1 VFIASAAP
9 GNFFNSPEPYLT
21 VLASLLFLV
30 GMAYGFAYLL
40 ESRYF
45 ILLLWFWAVIFFGGI
60 ITLNPPANTR
70 LLMTTPVLSVFMALG
85 AYKLLEYLQ
94 KFNLLNP
101 RRFAPILLVLTAMIA
116 YQNIRYYMF
125 DYRSHMYFQDA
136 NGEFAME
143 VGEMASKLGK
153 DFQIYVLGEPR
164 IFSGFPTLVFIVP
177 DNPRADL
184 GTDNLATLELPPKQN
199 AAFFAIPEN
208 RFLLAEISQKYPGGK
223 SGFVYRQP
231 KPDEVLFEYYI
242 LARSD

>member
-1 VFIASAAP
+1 VFIASSAP

-21 VLASLLFLV
+21 VFASLLFLV
-30 GMAYGFAYLL
+30 GMAYSLAYLL
-40 ESRYF
+40 EPRYF

-70 LLMTTPVLSVFMALG
+70 LLMTTPVLSVFVALG

-94 KFNLLNP
+94 RFNILNP
-101 RRFAPILLVLTAMIA
+101 RGFAPIVLVLTTLLA

-143 VGEMASKLGK
+143 VGEMANELGK
-153 DFQIYVLGEPR
+153 DYQIYVLGEPR
-164 IFSGFPTLVFIVP
+164 IFAGFPTLAFIAS
-177 DNPRADL
+177 DNLRLDL
-184 GTDNLATLELPPKQN
+184 GSANFAALELPPGQN

-208 RFLLAEISQKYPGGK
+208 RVLLAEISQKYPGGK
-223 SGFVYRQP
+223 SGLIFRRPYP
-231 KPDEVLFEYYI
+231 EEVLFEYYI